1 MEVNISAII
10 PVYGVEDYL
19 PRCLRSLEEQTIFD
33 RVEVILIDDGS
44 PDRCG
49 VLCDEFAARHP
60 RNVRVIHK
68 ENGGVSTARN
78 VGLEAATGNY
88 YLFLDSDDFLR
99 EDACEILTKAAQ
111 ESRADLVIFRELEVY
126 DEEIRRLPSAHTP
139 RRIVGNK
146 AIFHAL
152 AGREQGMTEVV
163 SDKLVRAALFE
174 GLRFPVGM
182 KCEDAFVMASLAA
195 RAESA
200 LVLGDV
206 LYFYR
211 QRPGS
216 TMRTRGDSM
225 VDDRV
230 AAHEEIV
237 RIARKSYPESLEAAK
252 ARAYH
257 VRIVCLN
264 NILDCPHYRRLP
276 TWKRHIRAFRER
288 LPDLLRT
295 KHSFWLPPHRKFYA
309 IILCVFPDVALV
321 YERIRY
327 RQRRRHV
334 IFKK

>member
-1 MEVNISAII
+1 MEINISAIV
-10 PVYGVEDYL
+10 PVYGVEKYL
-19 PRCLRSLEEQTIFD
+19 PRCLRSLEEQTIFE

-49 VLCDEFAARHP
+49 ELCDAFAARHP
-60 RNVRVIHK
+60 QNVRVIHK
-68 ENGGVSTARN
+68 ENGGVSSARN
-78 VGLEAATGNY
+78 AGLDAATGNY

-99 EDACEILTKAAQ
+99 EDACAVLAAAAA
-111 ESRADLVIFRELEVY
+111 ESCADFVIYRHLEVY
-126 DEEIRRLPSAHTP
+126 DANARVMPAAHAP

-146 AIFHAL
+146 AVFHAL

-163 SDKLVRAALFE
+163 NDKLVRAELFK

-182 KCEDAFVMASLAA
+182 KCEDAFVMATLAS
-195 RAESA
+195 RAEQA
-200 LVLGDV
+200 LVLGDY
-206 LYFYR
+206 LYFYSV
-211 QRPGS
+211 RPGS
-216 TMRTRGDSM
+216 IMRTRGDTM

-264 NILDCPHYRRLP
+264 NILDCPRFRTHP
-276 TWKRHIRAFRER
+276 SWKRQIREFRER
-288 LPDLLRT
+288 LLDLLRT
-295 KHSFWLPPHRKFYA
+295 KHAFWLPLHRKLYA
-309 IILCVFPDVALV
+309 IILCVCPDLALV

-327 RQRRRHV
+327 RERRRHV
-334 IFKK
+334 IYK